1 MRTVEISLDRLE
13 AAALMQEM
21 RLWLDAQRIG
31 PSQFT
36 ATEAG
41 GYLVVRTE
49 FQVDAEA
56 EAFADRFAGR
66 MSSN

>member
-1 MRTVEISLDRLE
+1 MRTVEVRLGRAE
-13 AAALMQEM
+13 APPVMQEM
-21 RLWLDAQRIG
+21 RLWLDAQKIA

-36 ATEAG
+36 STEAD

-49 FQVDAEA
+49 FQADAEA

-66 MSSN
+66 MLSN

>member
-1 MRTVEISLDRLE
+1 MAIGIGKLHRHRSAR
-13 AAALMQEM
+13 
-21 RLWLDAQRIG
+21 WLDAQRIA

-36 ATEAG
+36 SSEAG

-66 MSSN
+66 MPSN